1 MGSPHIDLQQGGIGL
16 GIYGARGTIAAHR
29 EFGPKSD
36 GVVRR
41 RQAAFLKHSPRRLQR
56 LLIER
61 RLPLPRHRMMRALL
75 LQNFRGRGGQRHGS
89 PEGQLSAKC
98 VQDGLRREVSRGLI
112 GIDRILRDLPQAA
125 VPKMVGPMN
134 RHCVEPLHADGMER
148 RKSRRIVFRDDFG
161 NCGDLVSLARLAS
174 RQQPQDADPG
184 RRRVNQPVAILDLF
198 ERVRFQRPM
207 DSFFNFAGH
216 IDNSFDPSEYNSEMP
231 THIKE
236 APEVILGAAGPA
248 ISVDRER
255 TRALRTRQTIV
266 VLLLFGGYGALYFCR
281 ADLSVATPLLV
292 EELVRHGISHAD
304 AIIRMGSIASFGV
317 LAYALGKIFLTGLG
331 DFWGGRINFLIGLGG
346 ATLFT
351 LMFASGLSLPLFT
364 MAWIGNR
371 LTQSISWAGLIKV
384 SSKWFDFSS
393 YGMIIGILSISYLVG
408 DAAARQWMG
417 MLIEHGFGWRTLFY
431 FAAAVVALFLVV
443 NFFFLRESRLDAG
456 FVEAKPNPLNLFAA
470 SESRPQSVRELL
482 LPLVRSRAFLLV
494 CLLSLGC
501 TIIRE
506 SFNFWTPVYLRD
518 YLGYSMSNAARMSA
532 VFPGVGAVS
541 VLATG
546 WLSDRLGVN
555 GRSLIMFVGLGA
567 TAAALLVLMTMRS
580 SSTGPLLPLIAIGT
594 IAFCLLGPYSYLG
607 GAIAL
612 DFGGK
617 QAGAVS
623 SGIIDGVGYLGAV
636 VAGDS
641 IARVSVAFG
650 WQGVFVALAAVSAL
664 AAIGAGCLYLVGA
677 KAAARGKHLP

>member
-1 MGSPHIDLQQGGIGL
+1 
-16 GIYGARGTIAAHR
+16 
-29 EFGPKSD
+29 
-36 GVVRR
+36 
-41 RQAAFLKHSPRRLQR
+41 
-56 LLIER
+56 
-61 RLPLPRHRMMRALL
+61 
-75 LQNFRGRGGQRHGS
+75 
-89 PEGQLSAKC
+89 
-98 VQDGLRREVSRGLI
+98 
-112 GIDRILRDLPQAA
+112 
-125 VPKMVGPMN
+125 
-134 RHCVEPLHADGMER
+134 
-148 RKSRRIVFRDDFG
+148 
-161 NCGDLVSLARLAS
+161 
-174 RQQPQDADPG
+174 
-184 RRRVNQPVAILDLF
+184 
-198 ERVRFQRPM
+198 
-207 DSFFNFAGH
+207 
-216 IDNSFDPSEYNSEMP
+216 MP

-236 APEVILGAAGPA
+236 APEAILGAVGPA
-248 ISVDRER
+248 ASMDRAR
-255 TRALRTRQTIV
+255 TRSLRIRQTVV
-266 VLLLFGGYGALYFCR
+266 VLLLFGGYGSLYFCR

-292 EELVRHGISHAD
+292 EELVKHGVSHAD

-317 LAYALGKIFLTGLG
+317 LAYALGKLFLTGLG

-346 ATLFT
+346 AAAFT
-351 LMFASGLSLPLFT
+351 LMFASGLSLPVFT
-364 MAWIGNR
+364 IAWIGNR

-417 MLIEHGFGWRTLFY
+417 MLIEHGFGWRILFY
-431 FAAAVVALFLVV
+431 FAAAVVALLLVL

-470 SESRPQSVRELL
+470 SESRPQSWSELL
-482 LPLVRSRAFLLV
+482 LPLIRSRAFLLV

-506 SFNFWTPVYLRD
+506 SFNFWTPSYLRE

-546 WLSDRLGVN
+546 WLSDRLGAN
-555 GRSLIMFVGLGA
+555 SRSLIMFVGLGA
-567 TAAALLVLMTMRS
+567 TAAALLVLMTVRTS
-580 SSTGPLLPLIAIGT
+580 SVGPLLPLIAIGT

-607 GAIAL
+607 GAFAL

-617 QAGAVS
+617 QAGAAS
-623 SGIIDGVGYLGAV
+623 SGIIDGVGYMGAV
-636 VAGDS
+636 VAGQG
-641 IARVSVAFG
+641 IGRVSVAFG

-664 AAIGAGCLYLVGA
+664 AALGAGYLYLLSA

>member
-1 MGSPHIDLQQGGIGL
+1 M
-16 GIYGARGTIAAHR
+16 
-29 EFGPKSD
+29 
-36 GVVRR
+36 
-41 RQAAFLKHSPRRLQR
+41 
-56 LLIER
+56 
-61 RLPLPRHRMMRALL
+61 
-75 LQNFRGRGGQRHGS
+75 
-89 PEGQLSAKC
+89 PE
-98 VQDGLRREVSRGLI
+98 
-112 GIDRILRDLPQAA
+112 
-125 VPKMVGPMN
+125 
-134 RHCVEPLHADGMER
+134 
-148 RKSRRIVFRDDFG
+148 
-161 NCGDLVSLARLAS
+161 
-174 RQQPQDADPG
+174 
-184 RRRVNQPVAILDLF
+184 
-198 ERVRFQRPM
+198 
-207 DSFFNFAGH
+207 
-216 IDNSFDPSEYNSEMP
+216 
-231 THIKE
+231 HIKE
-236 APEVILGAAGPA
+236 APEAILGAVSPA
-248 ISVDRER
+248 ASKDRAR
-255 TRALRTRQTIV
+255 IRSLRMRQTVV

-292 EELVRHGISHAD
+292 EELVTHGVSHAD

-317 LAYALGKIFLTGLG
+317 LAYALGKLFLTGLG

-346 ATLFT
+346 AAAFT
-351 LMFASGLSLPLFT
+351 LMFASGLSLPVFT
-364 MAWIGNR
+364 IAWIGNR

-417 MLIEHGFGWRTLFY
+417 MLIEHGFGWRILFY
-431 FAAAVVALFLVV
+431 FAAAVVALLLVL

-470 SESRPQSVRELL
+470 SESRPQSLGELL
-482 LPLVRSRAFLLV
+482 LPLIRSRAFLLV

-506 SFNFWTPVYLRD
+506 SFNFWTPSYLRE

-546 WLSDRLGVN
+546 WLSDRLGAN
-555 GRSLIMFVGLGA
+555 SRSLIMFVGLGA
-567 TAAALLVLMTMRS
+567 TAAALLVLMAVRT

-607 GAIAL
+607 GAFAL

-617 QAGAVS
+617 QAGAAS
-623 SGIIDGVGYLGAV
+623 SGIIDGVGYMGAV
-636 VAGDS
+636 VAGQG
-641 IARVSVAFG
+641 IGRVSVAFG
-650 WQGVFVALAAVSAL
+650 WQGVFVALAVVSAL
-664 AAIGAGCLYLVGA
+664 AALGAGYLYALGA